1 MAYATYYPR
10 RINLYVASCS
20 FAADHSN
27 GPANTA
33 SPYRVQLGAV
43 PALSTTVFASAFGP
57 LTTGVA
63 ATLSVANGN
72 LLNQGQVL
80 DPATCRWGRG
90 LQFVASAASTRT
102 ITVAGWD
109 YLGQRQTW
117 TGVLN
122 GTTPVLCP
130 KAFAWIDSVIFGA
143 SADVVTVS
151 IGTTNVLGLPFA
163 AETLLNEIKNGT
175 VAANAGTFT
184 GWDQTAVQTATT
196 GDTKGT
202 YLPVTVIPNGVVT
215 FEVLVMLKETQ
226 LHGLPAA

>member
-10 RINLYVASCS
+10 RINLYVANCS

-33 SPYRVQLGAV
+33 GPYRVQYGAV
-43 PALSTTVFASAFGP
+43 PALSATSLVNVSAAF
-57 LTTGVA
+57 TTGVVN
-63 ATLSVANGN
+63 TLSVAAGTILNGG
-72 LLNQGQVL
+72 LVG
-80 DPATCRWGRG
+80 DPTTCRWGRG
-90 LQFVASAASTRT
+90 LQFVASAACTRT
-102 ITVAGWD
+102 IAVAGWD
-109 YLGQRQTW
+109 YLGQKQSW
-117 TGVLN
+117 TGTMN

-130 KAFAWIDSVIFGA
+130 KAFMWVDSVAFGA
-143 SADVVTVS
+143 SADVVTVN
-151 IGTTNVLGLPFA
+151 IGNTNVLGLPFA
-163 AETLLNEIKNGT
+163 SETMINEIKNGT

-184 GWDQTAVQTATT
+184 GWDQTVPQTATT

-202 YLPVTVIPNGVVT
+202 YLPVTVIPNGTNT